1 MFFLNDKKILFT
13 FSIRKGSSE
22 RRHLTLKLEIY
33 MQSYFQL
40 YDWITPIPLNINKI
54 KKHINSII

>member
-22 RRHLTLKLEIY
+22 KRHLTVKLEIY

-40 YDWITPIPLNINKI
+40 YDWITPISLNINKI
-54 KKHINSII
+54 